1 MKNVKELQDLIDT
14 ETIEKENIL
23 LKIRELEYERYFE
36 IEYIKFF
43 HNTPISLENI
53 KISTG
58 WDGDSIRFIY
68 IPNNNELF
76 TIYLDKSNYSL
87 KENDKLKLSYYSSSC
102 DNEYEFSR
110 LVLLGK
116 LAEFLNDDENKD
128 NLLELNNR
136 IHVINVNEIKAL
148 YQKASNI
155 QTDINDKKLQIE
167 NIVKKDSFKSFEE
180 EGIQLE
186 KSTVIDITL
195 KSRLYDVIFMKLVEY
210 TNKNKKTATVLFM
223 DSSGRNTE
231 WKQVKISNIE
241 YLIK

>member
-1 MKNVKELQDLIDT
+1 MKNVKELQDLIDIQS
-14 ETIEKENIL
+14 IEKENIL
-23 LKIRELEYERYFE
+23 LKIRELEDERQFE

-43 HNTPISLENI
+43 HNTPISLESI
-53 KISTG
+53 KITTG

-102 DNEYEFSR
+102 ENEFEFSR

-128 NLLELNNR
+128 NLISLNNR
-136 IHVINVNEIKAL
+136 IHAKNADEIKAL
-148 YQKASNI
+148 YKKANYI
-155 QTDINDKKLQIE
+155 QTDISDKKFQLE
-167 NIVKKDSFKSFEE
+167 NIAKKDSFKSFEE